1 MKKIY
6 RSIVACIS
14 AVLILTNSV
23 VPVYATDLVPSRTVT
38 LPMLIDMALTNSGIV
53 ANSELLELTE
63 TEIFNGVNTLE
74 ERYNT
79 WLTENGLENT
89 KENYVD
95 FIAYD
100 TQTHGTPDYIERF
113 TTLTLFGPYGY
124 TILDK
129 ADDIVKSILGG
140 DKVNQGVQY
149 ILPDE
154 FVDICVNS
162 FYDVVDNEG
171 YGYYYVDVHHYDE
184 LISDYYVSQED
195 YIRAKEYIKSSNE
208 NTCVLIETVY
218 GRNES
223 GYTGYYNNKYYVLDN
238 SNEYTFVKSREN
250 IFTAYQIFNDNWET
264 VDVDAYLIELTGIPN
279 KIQSGM
285 FGISDKDTFDELK
298 NTTVSTYNGILEK
311 DLVSVSAWEN
321 NHCIYF
327 YGKQK
332 GRKLIYDTVEAMR
345 AFTGGNKPYYVTNN
359 TNYDESVD
367 NSSTFNGDYLIE
379 NGDKISYDIVKNQID
394 NSVDNT
400 DNSVQN
406 IVNDYSQT
414 IINNYNGTTLTPGG
428 DSDIIINDGEIINL
442 LKSINNGVNTV
453 LEYIKESLQS
463 VADYFNTTLQIVKG
477 FSGTVANFADLMK
490 DLFSFIPEELMN
502 LLKVAIGSVI
512 AITVFNKFRK

>member
-1 MKKIY
+1 MKKTCRI
-6 RSIVACIS
+6 AIS
-14 AVLILTNSV
+14 YICAILIFANSAMS
-23 VPVYATDLVPSRTVT
+23 VYATDLVPSRTVT

-53 ANSELLELTE
+53 ANSDILSLTE

-74 ERYNT
+74 ERYKA
-79 WLTENGLENT
+79 WLNENGLENT

-140 DKVNQGVQY
+140 DKVNQGEQY
-149 ILPDE
+149 TLPDE

-171 YGYYYVDVHHYDE
+171 YGYYYVDVHNYDE
-184 LISDYYVSQED
+184 LMSDYYVSQED

-238 SNEYTFVKSREN
+238 SNEYTFVKSREK
-250 IFTAYQIFNDNWET
+250 IFTAYQIFNDNWEPM
-264 VDVDAYLIELTGIPN
+264 DVDAYLIELTGIPN
-279 KIQSGM
+279 KIQAGM

-298 NTTVSTYNGILEK
+298 NTTVSTYNGIMEK
-311 DLVSVSAWEN
+311 DLVYVSTYEN
-321 NHCIYF
+321 NHAIFF

-332 GRKLIYDTVEAMR
+332 GRKLIYDSEEAMR
-345 AFTGGNKPYYVTNN
+345 AYSGGNKPYYVTNN

-379 NGDKISYDIVKNQID
+379 NGDKIAYDIVKNQID

-414 IINNYNGTTLTPGG
+414 IINNYNGTTITPGG
-428 DSDIIINDGEIINL
+428 DSDIIVNDGEIINL
-442 LKSINNGVNTV
+442 LKSINNGIGTI
-453 LEYIKESLQS
+453 LGFIKESLQS
-463 VADYFNTTLQIVKG
+463 ISDYFNTTLDIVKG
-477 FSGTVANFADLMK
+477 FTGTVSGFTDLMAE
-490 DLFSFIPEELMN
+490 LFSFVPDELMN
-502 LLKVAIGSVI
+502 LLKVAVGSVI